1 MHILDA
7 AYHVI
12 HDYPGGADSLAPRVG
27 KTGTT
32 LNHEAKR
39 TGQAKLGLETA
50 VKLSALTGDLRILE
64 AFALACD
71 CMVVPLP
78 GAHLP
83 ADRQV
88 MAGLASMLTEQAHVV
103 VAVSKA
109 LDDNRISD
117 NERAAIYKEV
127 SELMAVMRKLLG
139 AVEAN
144 HAGGAA

>member
-27 KTGTT
+27 RTGTT

-39 TGQAKLGLETA
+39 TGQAKLGLDTA
-50 VKLSALTGDLRILE
+50 VKVSALTGDLRILE

-78 GAHLP
+78 GAQQST
-83 ADRQV
+83 DRPV
-88 MAGLASMLTEQAHVV
+88 MTGLAGMLTEQAHVV
-103 VAVSKA
+103 SAVSRA

-117 NERAAIYKEV
+117 NERGEIYKEV
-127 SELMAVMRKLLG
+127 SELMAVTRQLLA
-139 AVEAN
+139 AVESK